1 MDEEVVADEGMKER
15 AVEQEVVGVGNN
27 DVGGGGAGT
36 ETDRDCRENKGEFP
50 PSEGGEVTERGGG
63 GASEGKLGGKKAG
76 VPEEERAGEEGVIG
90 VASGAMIV
98 LERTEG
104 VRSKV
109 ALGVGPDTGNGR
121 GGCGKGVCASDK
133 GFTDE
138 VKVKSPKLPESLSGL
153 SERFFHFIFLLDS

>member
-1 MDEEVVADEGMKER
+1 MEEEVVADEGMEEGVV
-15 AVEQEVVGVGNN
+15 VEEVVEVGSR
-27 DVGGGGAGT
+27 DAGGGGAGT

-50 PSEGGEVTERGGG
+50 PSEGGDVTERGG